1 MILVVAELIEIFP
14 ENAFMNKI
22 ATILMEALGIHD
34 FCALS
39 KFVSDVLTEAVFT
52 NHVATVAHRE
62 NFVRLTLTV
71 AAWTIEALYFLFLIR
86 PNKFEIEFVL
96 EK

>member
-1 MILVVAELIEIFP
+1 
-14 ENAFMNKI
+14 MNKI
-22 ATILMEALGIHD
+22 ATILMEAFGIHD

-39 KFVSDVLTEAVFT
+39 KFVSDVLTEAIFT

-62 NFVRLTLTV
+62 YFIRLTLTV
-71 AAWTIEALYFLFLIR
+71 ATWTIEVFNFLFLIR

>member
-1 MILVVAELIEIFP
+1 MILVIAELIEVFP
-14 ENAFMNKI
+14 ENALMNKI

-34 FCALS
+34 FCALP
-39 KFVSDVLTEAVFT
+39 KLVSYVLTKAIFT
-52 NHVATVAHRE
+52 NHVTAVAYRE
-62 NFVRLTLTV
+62 YFLRLTLTV
-71 AAWTIEALYFLFLIR
+71 AAWTIEVFNFLFLIS